1 MIRPMLLIILQVCP
15 SGIVVKFFCIAR
27 HIKFSCI
34 ARHIKF
40 KNLSMLDHAEGSSAN
55 LCVACRW
62 WTCRQLHVVLGA
74 VLGQWPACL

>member
-1 MIRPMLLIILQVCP
+1 MIRHILLIILQVCP
-15 SGIVVKFFCIAR
+15 SCIVV
-27 HIKFSCI
+27 KFSCI

-40 KNLSMLDHAEGSSAN
+40 KNLSMSDHAEGSSAN

-74 VLGQWPACL
+74 VLGQWPASL